1 MHIVIILLR
10 LLHIVFGALWV
21 GVAIFVPF
29 FLVPALSK
37 AGPAAGPVMGALQR
51 RGMSQVIAA
60 FAGTSILA
68 GVLLL
73 WRVSDGFGPVFMGS
87 HMGIALSTGALLSLI
102 GFGIGMAV
110 VKPAMER
117 AGTLSQGLAAMTSE
131 SERAA
136 QMATIG
142 ALRAKG
148 AAGGKLVAWLLL
160 AAVSAMAVA
169 RYL

>member
-1 MHIVIILLR
+1 MNTVTIVLR

-21 GVAIFVPF
+21 GIAVFVPF
-29 FLVPALSK
+29 FLVPSMND

-51 RGMSQVIAA
+51 RGISQVIAA
-60 FAGTSILA
+60 FAGTTILA

-73 WRVSDGFGPVFMGS
+73 WRVSGGFRPEYMGS
-87 HMGIALSTGALLSLI
+87 HMGIALSTGALASLI
-102 GFGIGMAV
+102 AFGFGMAV

-117 AGTLSQGLAAMTSE
+117 AGTLSQGLAALASD

-136 QMATIG
+136 QVATIN

-160 AAVSAMAVA
+160 VAIAAMAVA
-169 RYL
+169 RYV

>member
-1 MHIVIILLR
+1 MNTVTIALR

-21 GVAIFVPF
+21 GIAVFVPY
-29 FLVPALSK
+29 FLVPSMND

-73 WRVSDGFGPVFMGS
+73 WRISGGFKPEFMGS
-87 HMGIALSTGALLSLI
+87 NMGMALSTGALLSLI
-102 GFGIGMAV
+102 AFGIGMAV

-117 AGTLSQGLAAMTSE
+117 AGTLSQGLAALTSNG
-131 SERAA
+131 ERAA

-142 ALRAKG
+142 TLRSRG
-148 AAGGKLVAWLLL
+148 AFGGRIVAWLLL
-160 AAVSAMAVA
+160 VALAAMAVA